1 MRVKSAIR
9 RVFRRFGY
17 DIHRIAAAK
26 AVWIDVGAHT
36 GERSFQAAQH
46 NPSLLVFAF
55 EPNWQ
60 LARELMGKLANF
72 VILPIA
78 VSDADGMSDFFLNS
92 EDATSSLLGFEPGA
106 LQSWEGIATLKT
118 DSRIRVPTMRL
129 DTFMTSM
136 RLAQVDFLKID
147 TQGADFAVLK
157 SAGECIRKIRRI
169 TLEVDISAVRL
180 YRGSA
185 GKQEI
190 VQYLCERGFTLT
202 AVERNSNG
210 REENLTFTARS

>member
-1 MRVKSAIR
+1 
-9 RVFRRFGY
+9 
-17 DIHRIAAAK
+17 
-26 AVWIDVGAHT
+26 
-36 GERSFQAAQH
+36 
-46 NPSLLVFAF
+46 
-55 EPNWQ
+55 
-60 LARELMGKLANF
+60 MGKLANF